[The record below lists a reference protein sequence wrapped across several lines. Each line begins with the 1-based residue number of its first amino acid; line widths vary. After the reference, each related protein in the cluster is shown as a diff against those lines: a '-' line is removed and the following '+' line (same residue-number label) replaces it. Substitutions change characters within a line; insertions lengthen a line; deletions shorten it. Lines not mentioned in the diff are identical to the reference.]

1 MNKRVIL
8 VPSRVLQSAILL
20 EYEKQ
25 SGRTISPDENAKVL
39 FSVEGSGEVI
49 EENIEATIILEPIT
63 NDAQGVFQFID

>member
-1 MNKRVIL
+1 MNRRVIL

-25 SGRTISPDENAKVL
+25 SNRTISPDENAKVL
-39 FSVEGSGEVI
+39 FSIEGSGEVI
-49 EENIEATIILEPIT
+49 EERIEATIILEPIT

>member
-1 MNKRVIL
+1 MNRRVIL

-25 SGRTISPDENAKVL
+25 SGRTISTDENAKVL

>member
-1 MNKRVIL
+1 MNRRVIL
-8 VPSRVLQSAILL
+8 VQSRVLQSAILL

-39 FSVEGSGEVI
+39 FSIEGSGEVI
-49 EENIEATIILEPIT
+49 EENIEATIILEPIM

>member
-1 MNKRVIL
+1 MNRRVIL

-25 SGRTISPDENAKVL
+25 SNRTISPDENAKVL
-39 FSVEGSGEVI
+39 FSIEGSGEVI
-49 EENIEATIILEPIT
+49 EERIEATIILEPIM

>member
-1 MNKRVIL
+1 MNRRVIL

-25 SGRTISPDENAKVL
+25 SGKTIGLDENAKVL

-49 EENIEATIILEPIT
+49 EERIEATIILEPIV

>member
-1 MNKRVIL
+1 MNRRVIL

-25 SGRTISPDENAKVL
+25 SGKTIGLDENAKVL
-39 FSVEGSGEVI
+39 FSIEGSGEVI
-49 EENIEATIILEPIT
+49 EERIEATIILEPIT

>member
-1 MNKRVIL
+1 MNRRVII

-25 SGRTISPDENAKVL
+25 SRKTIGLDENAKVL

-49 EENIEATIILEPIT
+49 EERIEATIILEPIM

>member
-1 MNKRVIL
+1 MNRRVIL

-25 SGRTISPDENAKVL
+25 AGRTIGLDENAKVL
-39 FSVEGSGEVI
+39 FSIEGSGEVI
-49 EENIEATIILEPIT
+49 EERIEATIILEPIM

>member
-1 MNKRVIL
+1 MSRRVIL

-25 SGRTISPDENAKVL
+25 SNRTISPDENAKVL
-39 FSVEGSGEVI
+39 FSIEGSGEVI
-49 EENIEATIILEPIT
+49 EERIEATIILEPIM

>member
-25 SGRTISPDENAKVL
+25 SGRTLSPDENAKVL

>member
-1 MNKRVIL
+1 MNRRVII

-25 SGRTISPDENAKVL
+25 SGKTIGLDENAKVL

-49 EENIEATIILEPIT
+49 EERIEATIILEPIV